1 MLLARTDPSV
11 AKHKGLT
18 YFILDM
24 HAPGVTVRPLRQM
37 TGEAH
42 FNEVFFDDVR
52 IPSSDVIGTV
62 NGGWTVTRASMTN
75 ERAYIGARAT
85 AAPIFPRL
93 IALAQE
99 LGITDDQQT
108 RQRLAHCYTREM
120 VLRYLQMRTQTRLT
134 RGEELG
140 PETSILKLAFGRHR
154 VQTADDA
161 MIFLRGRALSYQ
173 QDTMFDSW
181 LSDYLD
187 SPRST
192 IGGGTEQMQ
201 KNAIG
206 ERLLGLPREPGDDGR
221 TPWKDLTRR

>member
-1 MLLARTDPSV
+1 
-11 AKHKGLT
+11 
-18 YFILDM
+18 
-24 HAPGVTVRPLRQM
+24 
-37 TGEAH
+37 
-42 FNEVFFDDVR
+42 
-52 IPSSDVIGTV
+52 
-62 NGGWTVTRASMTN
+62 
-75 ERAYIGARAT
+75 
-85 AAPIFPRL
+85 
-93 IALAQE
+93 
-99 LGITDDQQT
+99 
-108 RQRLAHCYTREM
+108 
-120 VLRYLQMRTQTRLT
+120 
-134 RGEELG
+134 
-140 PETSILKLAFGRHR
+140 
-154 VQTADDA
+154 